1 MNEKGTPICECN
13 ACFTGPDCSQM
24 VADCVAD
31 VASGDPLFLEP
42 FWIANSEAGAT
53 VVPAWYRMSYLMNDA
68 GNSVVSPALEKQI
81 RAIHALAYR
90 RQTEIFDSADN
101 SWKGDA
107 KAWIKR
113 TKSLNSTTFIEF
125 VTSPNNPDALL
136 KEAVLEGENV
146 KTIYDY
152 AYYWPHFTAI
162 SHQAEEDIMLFT
174 LSKLT

>member
-81 RAIHALAYR
+81 RAIHALVGNAVTQGRYIVLGTGST
-90 RQTEIFDSADN
+90 QLINAAIN
-101 SWKGDA
+101 S
-107 KAWIKR
+107 R
-113 TKSLNSTTFIEF
+113 
-125 VTSPNNPDALL
+125 SPTHASNPALVV
-136 KEAVLEGENV
+136 AVAPFYG
-146 KTIYDY
+146 
-152 AYYWPHFTAI
+152 
-162 SHQAEEDIMLFT
+162 
-174 LSKLT
+174 